1 MYGFHG
7 GGETDGA
14 GLPGVTEPHEE
25 LLPTHRKAYMPS
37 SGLIWRQSTGTS
49 VYIYRP
55 TTLALVFENM
65 EMKVLKYSMK
75 GNCVTL
81 PPSQYTQSQWLRE
94 SVLDLFRDSNTKLD
108 RNTEHGNKN
117 HSSHLDFI
125 LASGG
130 SGSMVFQSSDTG
142 LIAEE

>member
-1 MYGFHG
+1 VPNCVCVVYGFHK

-65 EMKVLKYSMK
+65 EMKVLKYFNEEK
-75 GNCVTL
+75 
-81 PPSQYTQSQWLRE
+81 LRHFA
-94 SVLDLFRDSNTKLD
+94 SIPV
-108 RNTEHGNKN
+108 
-117 HSSHLDFI
+117 HSITVAQGVCF
-125 LASGG
+125 G
-130 SGSMVFQSSDTG
+130 S
-142 LIAEE
+142 IP